1 MGKQL
6 EEHHSNWLKGNRSLD
21 NESATTFTKSL
32 RKMHINLKRKVNSID
47 KSIVKS
53 YIKVFPKTATQIYN
67 SGELNY
73 QKKSRKNAEVKKK
86 PKHREK
92 NANEVEKPKD
102 VLKSVEGKGIK

>member
-73 QKKSRKNAEVKKK
+73 QKKSRKNVEVKKK
-86 PKHREK
+86 PRKNAEVKIKIKHREK
-92 NANEVEKPKD
+92 NANEVEKPK
-102 VLKSVEGKGIK
+102 